1 MTRPSAKNA
10 KPLAEAMREVV
21 RTLRAENYS
30 PKTIEGYREK
40 RGRFFAYIDGRS
52 EGEPLVAAFTLE
64 NARDYVVHR
73 LDPGDERRPLS
84 PGSAGTYVRTLR
96 AISGWFEKEA

>member
-1 MTRPSAKNA
+1 
-10 KPLAEAMREVV
+10 MREVV
-21 RTLRAENYS
+21 RALRAENYS

-40 RGRFFAYIDGRS
+40 WGPFFAFVDERLGGDPTIAD
-52 EGEPLVAAFTLE
+52 FTLE
-64 NARDYVVHR
+64 NARDYVVYR

-84 PGSAGTYVRTLR
+84 PGSAGTHVRTLR